1 MARYHA
7 HGPQAFGCGPLRSI
21 VRGRENEPVSLYAGR
36 LTLSSWS
43 ELHGSAIQPASDVM
57 YRPIPRDGT
66 TDQEGACTVRCN
78 RVVDRSPK
86 HRPLTSLYFGQR
98 LRVDGQRLTVNARES
113 RLPRN
118 GITNESCRPA

>member
-66 TDQEGACTVRCN
+66 TDQERRPGTRIARPLRDAAVGQSTGPECHQKIGIRSST
-78 RVVDRSPK
+78 RVVWS
-86 HRPLTSLYFGQR
+86 
-98 LRVDGQRLTVNARES
+98 
-113 RLPRN
+113 
-118 GITNESCRPA
+118 

>member
-21 VRGRENEPVSLYAGR
+21 VRGRENEPVSLYAGG

-66 TDQEGACTVRCN
+66 TDQERGPGTRIA
-78 RVVDRSPK
+78 
-86 HRPLTSLYFGQR
+86 RPLRDAAVGRSTRVRMPSKSGLDRPRRWSDRRYRSNKNSIVGLV
-98 LRVDGQRLTVNARES
+98 LRRVYR
-113 RLPRN
+113 
-118 GITNESCRPA
+118 